1 MLPAPVLSKFART
14 VYGHRFFR
22 SDHVLSG
29 PVGTYR
35 LAGAPITEVYPI
47 VPLAPHVPL
56 GVGSLS
62 WDGTMF
68 LGVSIVA
75 LVDADRFTAAFRA
88 SLADLFSAG
97 VPLDRRVDE

>member
-1 MLPAPVLSKFART
+1 MLSKFART
-14 VYGHRFFR
+14 VYGHRFFQR
-22 SDHVLSG
+22 SARTG
-29 PVGTYR
+29 W
-35 LAGAPITEVYPI
+35 AGAPITEVYPI

-56 GVGSLS
+56 AVGSLS

-68 LGVSIVA
+68 LGVSIDRA

-88 SLADLFSAG
+88 ALADLLSAG